1 MRKHW
6 SRGLLLGV
14 SMVLL
19 LSGGVAL
26 AQKNPP
32 LKLSATYETHDVGTI
47 NVDIDDD
54 GGHSGQYA
62 VDWPCPGGCDSHTNL
77 ANLLLGNS
85 GTALADGNWDVDFAT
100 TSGGGI
106 TITEPG
112 AISDQDGYAQY
123 DDQDLLGLEITQY
136 SCAWEGEDFILVAY
150 EIRNVSG
157 ATLSG
162 LYAGHYADLDIAV
175 IVPTKYDDRADYD
188 SGRAMGYGLDTVAGT
203 HVGLRYLL
211 GDVSSYRNG
220 PYDTYMSD
228 SDAYAALSSGMFDG
242 AYPSPPSE
250 GDIEFVM
257 GAGPFNLAAGEVYK
271 LGTAWVA
278 GSNLAD
284 LQANSDQALARW
296 LASDGCGIGL
306 PEGPEEEVVEEFVPE
321 PGTVLLLGSG
331 LMGLAGY
338 AGLRWRSREK

>member
-19 LSGGVAL
+19 LSAGVAL
-26 AQKNPP
+26 AEKGPP
-32 LKLSATYETHDVGTI
+32 VKPLANYETHDVGTI

-54 GGHSGQYA
+54 GGYTGYYE
-62 VDWPCPGGCDSHTNL
+62 VYWPCPGGCDSHTSQ
-77 ANLLLGNS
+77 ANLLVGNA
-85 GTALADGNWDVDFAT
+85 TDKLADGNWDEDFAT

-112 AISDQDGYAQY
+112 VIADEDGYAQY
-123 DDQDLLGLEITQY
+123 DDQDLLGLEITQH
-136 SCAWEGEDFILVAY
+136 SCAWAGDDFILVAY

-157 ATLSG
+157 ASLSG
-162 LYAGHYADLDIAV
+162 LYAGHFADLDIA
-175 IVPTKYDDRADYD
+175 PDEYKDRTAYH
-188 SGRAMGYGLDTVAGT
+188 SGLAMGYNLDTVTGI

-211 GDVSSYRNG
+211 GDVTSYHNG
-220 PYDTYMSD
+220 DYYTYTD
-228 SDAYAALSSGMFDG
+228 DNAAYSALSDVGHFDPE
-242 AYPSPPSE
+242 YPAPP
-250 GDIEFVM
+250 GDDVEFVM
-257 GAGPFNLAAGEVYK
+257 GAGPFNLAVGEVYK

-278 GSNLAD
+278 GSDLAD

-306 PEGPEEEVVEEFVPE
+306 PEPEFVPE

-338 AGLRWRSREK
+338 AGLRWRIRGR

>member
-1 MRKHW
+1 MRRHCW
-6 SRGLLLGV
+6 RGLLLGV

-26 AQKNPP
+26 AEKEPP
-32 LKLSATYETHDVGTI
+32 VKPSDSYLTHNVGTI

-54 GGHSGQYA
+54 GGYSSGGYELY
-62 VDWPCPGGCDSHTNL
+62 WPCPAPCDEHTTH

-85 GTALADGNWDVDFAT
+85 GTALADGNWDHEFVT
-100 TSGGGI
+100 LTGGDI

-112 AISDQDGYAQY
+112 LISEEDGYAQF
-123 DDQDLLGLEITQY
+123 DDQELLGLEVTQY

-150 EIRNVSG
+150 EIMNVSG
-157 ATLSG
+157 GTLSG
-162 LYAGHYADLDIAV
+162 LYAGHYADLDVDNTAD
-175 IVPTKYDDRADYD
+175 YDKADYD
-188 SGRAMGYGLDTVAGT
+188 SGRAMGYVLDNDVDT

-220 PYDTYMSD
+220 PYDTYNDD
-228 SDAYAALSSGMFDG
+228 SSAYGALSSGLFDG
-242 AYPSPPSE
+242 TYPSPP
-250 GDIEFVM
+250 GDDDVEFVM
-257 GAGPFNLAAGEVYK
+257 GVGPFDLAAGEVYK

-278 GSNLAD
+278 GSSLAD

-306 PEGPEEEVVEEFVPE
+306 PQQEPEFVPE

-331 LMGLAGY
+331 LLGLAGY
-338 AGLRWRSREK
+338 AGLRRRARS